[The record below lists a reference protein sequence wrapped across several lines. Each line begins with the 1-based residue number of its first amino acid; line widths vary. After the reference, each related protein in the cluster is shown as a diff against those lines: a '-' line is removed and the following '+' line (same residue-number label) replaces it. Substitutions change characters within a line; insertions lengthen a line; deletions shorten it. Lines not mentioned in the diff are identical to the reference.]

1 VGQDVIQDVILR
13 VVVNRAVFTESAGS
27 TITTSRHC
35 PSNCWRCHYDYNSHM
50 IAVNIAELKARLSS
64 YLQRVRSGEEI
75 VIRDR
80 NLPVAKL
87 VPLLSSE
94 VSAQELALA
103 ASGQLRLPTEEF
115 NERKFWSIGSRDPV
129 TDEVVEIAE
138 RVISREREDRD
149 AGLLGR

>member
-1 VGQDVIQDVILR
+1 
-13 VVVNRAVFTESAGS
+13 
-27 TITTSRHC
+27 
-35 PSNCWRCHYDYNSHM
+35 M

-94 VSAQELALA
+94 VSTQELALA